1 MKVFLWRESQEAEGH
16 FIPPLLPSS
25 GESVPTEEQFDKEKV
40 KAEAQAMDNVPNNDK
55 APAPSPAQ
63 ISSALP
69 GAPPLTGA
77 EKQKYDGEIEKLY
90 KELDDKVL

>member
-1 MKVFLWRESQEAEGH
+1 MILFFSFL
-16 FIPPLLPSS
+16 PPSS

-40 KAEAQAMDNVPNNDK
+40 KAEAQAMDSVPNNDK
-55 APAPSPAQ
+55 APTPSPALN
-63 ISSALP
+63 SALP

-77 EKQKYDGEIEKLY
+77 EKQKYDKEIEKLY